1 MNVLKDNP
9 IGGYLMSNN
18 TFVIVGGGT
27 AGWLAAFYI
36 LKKNPEYKITVIESS
51 DLGIIGVGEGGTN
64 ILGGFIND
72 KDLDIDFKEFMSDTE
87 ATFKLGFKH
96 ENWIT
101 GDTHYFNPLDLN
113 SSCEIDVDDRLAWQ
127 ISQDQPIHKITPLGM
142 FINEQRSVLKEDETG
157 IADTP
162 GISYH
167 FNGHK
172 VGKFFK
178 KKVLEMGG
186 NAIDAIVTN
195 INLDSLGNIS
205 SLNLSNNSIIH
216 GNFFID
222 CSGFKRI
229 LVNKVEAKWVSYKKH
244 LLMNS
249 ALPFSLPYE
258 PPVWPEPFS
267 RSYTLSSGWVWEI
280 PTAHRFGCGYVFCDQ
295 FLSFDQAHQELET
308 KLNRKI
314 DPIKQIQF
322 EAGRLDNAWTK
333 NCLSLGL
340 ASAFIEPLEAT
351 SIHATT
357 IQIKK
362 FVEYF
367 ANKEQDKY
375 NKEIREL
382 YDEIKDY
389 IILHYQGGKTD
400 SLFWEYISNND
411 IATDFVKNIINIS
424 KYRLL
429 NKDDVPNNAD
439 SIGYQAWNQ
448 VLAGMGFINKNTAFK
463 HLNGREISNSWQ
475 ATQISKMDSYKT
487 NKNIVLNGYFTK

>member
-1 MNVLKDNP
+1 MIVLKNNQ
-9 IGGYLMSNN
+9 IGGYLMSNDN
-18 TFVIVGGGT
+18 IIIVGGGT

-36 LKKNPEYKITVIESS
+36 LKKNPNYNITVIESS
-51 DLGIIGVGEGGTN
+51 DLGIIGVGEGGTH
-64 ILGGFIND
+64 ILGGFINN
-72 KDLDIDFKEFMSDTE
+72 KDIDIDFKEFMIETE

-96 ENWIT
+96 ENWIPN
-101 GDTHYFNPLDLN
+101 GTHYFNPLDLN
-113 SSCEIDVDDRLAWQ
+113 ASYDSAVSDRLAWQ
-127 ISQDQPIHKITPLGM
+127 ILQGQPIHKITPLGM
-142 FINEQRSVLKEDETG
+142 FINEQRSVLKQDETG

-172 VGKFFK
+172 VGNFFK
-178 KKVLEMGG
+178 KKVLAMGG
-186 NAIDAIVTN
+186 KVVDAIVTSV
-195 INLDSLGNIS
+195 NLDTQGNIS
-205 SLNLSNNSIIH
+205 SLNLSNGITEF

-222 CSGFKRI
+222 CSGFKRVLI
-229 LVNKVEAKWVSYKKH
+229 NKLGVKWISYKKH

-258 PPVWPEPFS
+258 APVWPEPFS
-267 RSYTLSSGWVWEI
+267 RSYTMSSGWVWEI

-314 DPIKQIQF
+314 DPIKQIKF

-362 FVEYF
+362 FVECF

-400 SLFWEYISNND
+400 SLFWEHIANND

-429 NKDDVPNNAD
+429 NKDDVPNTAN

-448 VLAGMGFINKNTAFK
+448 VLAGMGFIDKDTARK
-463 HLNGREISNSWQ
+463 HLNGKEISNSWQ
-475 ATQISKMDSYKT
+475 NIQISKMDSFKT

>member
-1 MNVLKDNP
+1 MK
-9 IGGYLMSNN
+9 I
-18 TFVIVGGGT
+18 VIVGGGT

-36 LKKNPEYKITVIESS
+36 LKSNPHYNITVIESS
-51 DLGIIGVGEGGTN
+51 DLGIIGVGEGGTH
-64 ILGGFIND
+64 ILGGFINN
-72 KDLDIDFKEFMSDTE
+72 KDVDINFKEFMIETE

-96 ENWIT
+96 ENWT
-101 GDTHYFNPLDLN
+101 PTNTHYFNPLDLN
-113 SSCEIDVDDRLAWQ
+113 ASDDIAVDDRLAWQ
-127 ISQDQPIHKITPLGM
+127 ISTNEPIHKISPLGM
-142 FINEQRSVLKEDETG
+142 FVNEQRSVLKEDESG
-157 IADTP
+157 ISDTD
-162 GISYH
+162 GVSYH
-167 FNGHK
+167 FNGNK

-178 KKVLEMGG
+178 KKVLDMGG
-186 NAIDAIVTN
+186 VVIDTTVSN
-195 INLDSLGNIS
+195 VNLDLVGNIA
-205 SLNLSNNSIIH
+205 SLNLSNNSTIK
-216 GNFFID
+216 GDFFID
-222 CSGFKRI
+222 CSGFKRV
-229 LVNKVEAKWVSYKKH
+229 LVNKVGAKWVSYKNH

-249 ALPFSLPYE
+249 ALPFLLPYE

-267 RSYTLSSGWVWEI
+267 RSYTMSSGWVWEI

-308 KLNRKI
+308 VLNRKI
-314 DPIKQIQF
+314 EPVKQIKF

-362 FVEYF
+362 FVECF
-367 ANKEQDKY
+367 VNNEQDKY

-389 IILHYQGGKTD
+389 IVLHYQGGKTD
-400 SLFWEYISNND
+400 SEFWRFIADND
-411 IATDFVKNIINIS
+411 IATEFVKNIIEIS
-424 KYRLL
+424 KHRLL
-429 NKDDVPNNAD
+429 NKTDVPNNAD

-448 VLAGMGFINKNTAFK
+448 VLAGMGFISKDVATK
-463 HLNGREISNSWQ
+463 HLAGKIISDKWQ
-475 ATQISKMDSYKT
+475 LDQINKLQPYKT

>member
-1 MNVLKDNP
+1 MKK
-9 IGGYLMSNN
+9 II
-18 TFVIVGGGT
+18 IVGGGT

-36 LKKNPEYKITVIESS
+36 LKKNPNYNITVVESS
-51 DLGIIGVGEGGTN
+51 DLGIIGVGEGGTH
-64 ILGGFIND
+64 IIGGFINS
-72 KDLDIDFKEFMSDTE
+72 KDIDINFKEFMTETE

-96 ENWIT
+96 ENWIAN
-101 GDTHYFNPLDLN
+101 GTHYFNPLDLN
-113 SSCEIDVDDRLAWQ
+113 ASYDTTIDDRLAWQ
-127 ISQDQPIHKITPLGM
+127 ILKEEPIHKITPLGM

-167 FNGHK
+167 FNAHK

-178 KKVLEMGG
+178 KKVLEQGG
-186 NAIDAIVTN
+186 NVIDAVVTTV
-195 INLDSLGNIS
+195 NLDLLGNIS
-205 SLNLSNNSIIH
+205 SLNLSNGSVVH
-216 GNFFID
+216 GDFFID
-222 CSGFKRI
+222 CSGFKRV
-229 LVNKVEAKWVSYKKH
+229 LVNEVGAKWVSYKKH

-258 PPVWPEPFS
+258 APVWPEPFS
-267 RSYTLSSGWVWEI
+267 RSYTMSSGWVWEI

-295 FLSFDQAHQELET
+295 FLSFEQAHQELEI
-308 KLNRKI
+308 KLDRKI
-314 DPIKQIQF
+314 EPIKQIKF

-367 ANKEQDKY
+367 ANEEQDKY

-389 IILHYQGGKTD
+389 IVLHYQGGKTD
-400 SLFWEYISNND
+400 SLFWEYIANND
-411 IATDFVKNIINIS
+411 IATDFVKNIIDIS
-424 KYRLL
+424 KHRLL
-429 NKDDVPNNAD
+429 KKDDVPNNAD

-448 VLAGMGFINKNTAFK
+448 VLAGMGFINKDTALK
-463 HLNGREISNSWQ
+463 HLNGKEISNSWQ
-475 ATQISKMDSYKT
+475 AIQISKMDIYKT